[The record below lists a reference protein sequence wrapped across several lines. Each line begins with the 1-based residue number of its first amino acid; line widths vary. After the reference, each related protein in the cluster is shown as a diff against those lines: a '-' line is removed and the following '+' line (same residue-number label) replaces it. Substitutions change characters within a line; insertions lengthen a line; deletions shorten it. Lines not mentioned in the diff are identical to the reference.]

1 MTVGLKP
8 SSGQS
13 LGLKLA
19 SSTFTAGP
27 KDDLAAPDIYKTDA
41 KSIISSI
48 PISAKDV
55 KDLFASISMKNGQF
69 DILGTVGKLSKTQL
83 GDNLTNLAKEM
94 GTNVRELGNGVVGQ
108 ATTLL
113 AKTGIDAQAMMCT
126 VGEYANKVD
135 IKSIGSVLAIGKAVS
150 SVTNVSQALNV
161 ASKAY
166 STGIFSGIVS
176 EASNSGVAGVFTQ
189 IKDKIT
195 ENGVLVNVAKAAMP
209 FVLSNTD
216 TRLLREITNS
226 GIGRAVNDIVPGFT
240 VAFSQVYN
248 PRQGYSLSKIDS
260 FESIIKSFNEIDS
273 AWDKAKQ
280 GGADISSIF
289 GILSGTKAFRNMIY
303 TGVSYTIASIEDN
316 QRKAKLQDMALASIY
331 RKTTVGELLKKYFPS
346 VPMLGSYQTKLPQE
360 DTFDLKTIDRAAR
373 ILLA

>member
-1 MTVGLKP
+1 MWVVPSSLWLKP
-8 SSGQS
+8 RVLRRSFIA
-13 LGLKLA
+13 L
-19 SSTFTAGP
+19 
-27 KDDLAAPDIYKTDA
+27 
-41 KSIISSI
+41 SIPIVLFGI

-260 FESIIKSFNEIDS
+260 FDSIIKSFNEIDS